1 MSRFKTVTFIS
12 RNAEGGVP
20 YKCAVN
26 DVQLSYLISVSE
38 FTSDNVARVQRHAAK
53 HKRCAHKETHLHC
66 KSISLRWHYPN
77 QVRSKFKTSSQ
88 PVTQAPFFIIIS
100 LLSEL
105 SSACRA

>member
-38 FTSDNVARVQRHAAK
+38 FTSDNVARVQRHAANYDL
-53 HKRCAHKETHLHC
+53 LHM
-66 KSISLRWHYPN
+66 IL
-77 QVRSKFKTSSQ
+77 F
-88 PVTQAPFFIIIS
+88 
-100 LLSEL
+100 
-105 SSACRA
+105 SAKGNI